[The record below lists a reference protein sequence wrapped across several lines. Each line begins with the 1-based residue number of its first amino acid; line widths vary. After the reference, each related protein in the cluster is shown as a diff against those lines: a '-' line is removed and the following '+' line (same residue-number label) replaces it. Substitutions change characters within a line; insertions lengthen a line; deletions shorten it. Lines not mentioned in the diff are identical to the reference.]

1 MRGNSELVQKPLISQ
16 EMLCSMEIVM
26 KTTHSNLLIV
36 NEVLHYDDGAII
48 LLFLL
53 FQFSSVGDY
62 DY

>member
-1 MRGNSELVQKPLISQ
+1 
-16 EMLCSMEIVM
+16 MEIVM

-53 FQFSSVGDY
+53 FKFLSVGDY